1 MSGWIGKGGGR
12 SATQPSIQPA
22 VGSDGTWAGRGG
34 GRKGNQPTLEPAA
47 GSNGTWISR
56 GGGRKP
62 HQPVITPAS
71 LIQAQK
77 MLLNGA
83 SNALGAMA
91 GATGIGIPLVARD
104 LEDPIGSF
112 VFALEIQGVE
122 LAHFHECSGLKSQT
136 EIFEIREGGVNHAT
150 HKIPGQSRWENITL
164 KSGVSSDASLMT
176 LRDMILSDSY
186 DSASQNMMQ
195 NFNPGGMI
203 DQMGSSVSN
212 SLYGGGPGGAQP
224 KRFNGS
230 IVIKNNRMQEM
241 VRYSFKDA
249 WAVSWEGPKLDSGN
263 SALALET
270 LEIAHHGLEVTRSWR
285 MPVGWT

>member
-1 MSGWIGKGGGR
+1 MSEWIGKGGGR
-12 SATQPSIQPA
+12 SIAHPTIQPA
-22 VGSDGTWAGRGG
+22 AGSDGTWTGRGG
-34 GRKGNQPTLEPAA
+34 GRNREQPSLQPAT

-56 GGGRKP
+56 GGGRRP
-62 HQPVITPAS
+62 NQPIITPAS
-71 LIQAQK
+71 VIQAQK

-83 SNALGAMA
+83 GQALQSLTSASGM
-91 GATGIGIPLVARD
+91 GIPLGARE
-104 LEDPIGSF
+104 LEDPVGGF

-122 LAHFHECSGLKSQT
+122 LAHFHECGGLKSQT

-150 HKIPGQSRWENITL
+150 HKIPGQSRWENIIL
-164 KSGVSSDASLMT
+164 KSGVSSDSSLMT
-176 LRDMILSDSY
+176 LREMILSDPY
-186 DSASQNMMQ
+186 DAGSQNMMQ
-195 NFNPGGMI
+195 GFQPGGMI
-203 DQMGSSVSN
+203 GQMGASVSN
-212 SLYGGGPGGAQP
+212 AIFGGGPGGAQP

-241 VRYSFKDA
+241 VRYTFKDA

-263 SALALET
+263 SALAFET